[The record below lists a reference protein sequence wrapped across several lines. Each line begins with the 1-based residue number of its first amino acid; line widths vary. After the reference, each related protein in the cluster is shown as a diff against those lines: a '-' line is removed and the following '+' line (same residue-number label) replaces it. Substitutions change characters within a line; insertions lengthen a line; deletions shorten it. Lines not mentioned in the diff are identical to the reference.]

1 MQIVRRARLVLIAGL
16 TLSACDPAET
26 TDQLIRETARSV
38 IVPVLAETMP
48 APQAEA
54 GADCIISAATPDEL
68 RALAADFG
76 NAAGTSTIANIAAL
90 ATRPQAVNCLVARS
104 IPSLRI

>member
-1 MQIVRRARLVLIAGL
+1 MLARAGLVL
-16 TLSACDPAET
+16 TLGFTLAACDPAET
-26 TDQLIRETARSV
+26 ADQLIRQTARSV

-48 APQAEA
+48 APLAEA
-54 GADCIISAATPDEL
+54 GADCIISAASSDEL
-68 RALAADFG
+68 RGLAADFG

-90 ATRPQAVNCLVARS
+90 AARPSVVNCFVTRS